1 MSQFFNNKPR
11 IDISMLQP
19 TSKLSLKLTCLA
31 ACGNDVK
38 TATELSEFIAGD
50 MSLPDVDPE
59 RPTTLQ
65 RIQQGA
71 EGIFGWVQEHRDELL
86 QGYQLIKGLR
96 GGTAAATPPAAPPI
110 PDIS

>member
-1 MSQFFNNKPR
+1 MAQFFSKSR
-11 IDISMLQP
+11 IDLSMIQP

-38 TATELSEFIAGD
+38 TATELYEFIAGD
-50 MSLPDVDPE
+50 MTLPDVDPE
-59 RPTTLQ
+59 RPTTFGM
-65 RIQQGA
+65 IKQGA
-71 EGIFGWVQEHRDELL
+71 EDIFGWVQEHRDELV

-110 PDIS
+110 PDI